1 MRVPPGAVALRI
13 PMFRAAHY
21 ELRSAIEPP
30 WPRWMRDLYELD
42 EAQDAG
48 IDVDA
53 ERTTVPAA
61 LGALA
66 ARLRHRL
73 ELISSVAGGLQ
84 SDGWTLHVDGNDLVA
99 TRVANPRHALELLET
114 AGLAGP
120 LCAVADLDET
130 GWPRLYDGLASTT

>member
-1 MRVPPGAVALRI
+1 MRIPLGAVALRI
-13 PMFRAAHY
+13 PIFQSAHD

-30 WPRWMRDLYELD
+30 WPRWMRDLYELE
-42 EAQDAG
+42 EAQAEG
-48 IDVDA
+48 VDVDA

-66 ARLRHRL
+66 SRLRQRL

-84 SDGWTLHVDGNDLVA
+84 SQGWTLHIDGDCLVA
-99 TRVANPRHALELLET
+99 TRVANPRHALEMLEE

-120 LCAVADLDET
+120 LCAVADIDDT
-130 GWPRLYDGLASTT
+130 GWPRLYPGLASAG